1 MSTRPHS
8 TDQAVHALLRGRLDT
23 LGGGLGPDATD
34 DEMIDAINAMP
45 PAAPDRPEPV
55 DPSEPAPQ
63 PGWFQR
69 RMQRWADQWVQHR
82 AARNERR
89 YQALRRRA
97 AATRVGVTPAVRA
110 KAAPPLNNPGHTMT
124 GHDASGLIQDA
135 HEPPISPAGPV
146 LGTEVHSGTAVR
158 VDPWYSYLKEML
170 SPNFFVVGV
179 QGSGKS
185 FALKLYATRQ
195 ERAGRY
201 LCVIDPKD
209 AGGEGEWAALGRSLG
224 WTVIPWG
231 ANSPTRLNILDFQI
245 ARRSDNDEDLTQH
258 ALLVSILATELGRS
272 LDQIETYALSTAL
285 DRVHA
290 DYQQALA
297 DYQRGLADWDRD
309 HASAATAPRVPIAS
323 DLAQAILFPAED
335 AATRINMAPA
345 ELVQASRA
353 VGVALYN
360 FLRTEIGRT
369 VDAPTTLDANLA
381 ARGIVWD
388 VSQVP
393 RESKALPIV
402 MTIINTFVHNAWWH
416 PDERKRIL
424 IIDEATLLLRHLG
437 TARALEASEKTSRG
451 KGISHMVAV
460 QHTENVTGAR
470 TDPDLEAAIAAVINE
485 AEIVAALRQDTGQAN
500 ALARRRTLPH
510 SAIARLPAL
519 PSGNMLLLVGSR
531 PPFELR
537 TTPTDAEWQLMNSDR
552 HMAQTPVPPSELT
565 WAGTQL

>member
-1 MSTRPHS
+1 MTTRPHNN
-8 TDQAVHALLRGRLDT
+8 DEALQALLRDRLDALGRT
-23 LGGGLGPDATD
+23 LGPNATA
-34 DEMIDAINAMP
+34 DELIDAINATP
-45 PAAPDRPEPV
+45 PVE
-55 DPSEPAPQ
+55 SGT
-63 PGWFQR
+63 PGSPTGAWAR
-69 RMQRWADQWVQHR
+69 RR
-82 AARNERR
+82 AAKNEQR

-97 AATRVGVTPAVRA
+97 AASRVSVTPAVRA
-110 KAAPPLNNPGHTMT
+110 KAAAPLLNSGHTMT

-135 HEPPISPAGPV
+135 HEPPVSPAGPV
-146 LGTEVHSGTAVR
+146 LGTEIHSGTAVR
-158 VDPWYSYLKEML
+158 VDPWYSYLTEML

-209 AGGEGEWAALGRSLG
+209 AGGEGEWAVMGRALG

-231 ANSPTRLNILDFQI
+231 AHSPTRLNILDFQI

-258 ALLVSILATELGRS
+258 ALLVSILATELGRN

-285 DRVHA
+285 DRVHGE
-290 DYQQALA
+290 YQRALA
-297 DYQRGLADWDRD
+297 DWRRD
-309 HASAATAPRVPIAS
+309 HPGPSRPDPPRVPIAS
-323 DLAQAILFPAED
+323 DLAQAILFPTDD
-335 AATRINMAPA
+335 AATRINMQPT
-345 ELVQASRA
+345 ELVHASRA

-393 RESKALPIV
+393 RESRALPIV

-416 PDERKRIL
+416 PDGRKRIL

-460 QHTENVTGAR
+460 QHTENITGAR

-485 AEIVAALRQDTGQAN
+485 AEIVAALRQDSGQAH
-500 ALARRRTLPH
+500 ALAKRRSLPN

-537 TTPTDAEWQLMNSDR
+537 TTPTDAEWQLMNSDK
-552 HMAQTPVPPSELT
+552 HMSQTPVPPSQLT
-565 WAGTQL
+565 WAGSPL

>member
-1 MSTRPHS
+1 MNTRPHS

-23 LGGGLGPDATD
+23 LGGDLGPDATD
-34 DEMIDAINAMP
+34 DEMIDAINATP
-45 PAAPDRPEPV
+45 PQAPASDRPVAVDRPSPFERWIEPV
-55 DPSEPAPQ
+55 AE
-63 PGWFQR
+63 
-69 RMQRWADQWVQHR
+69 RWARHR

-110 KAAPPLNNPGHTMT
+110 KTAAPLHNPGHTMT

-146 LGTEVHSGTAVR
+146 LGNEVHSGTAVR

-201 LCVIDPKD
+201 VCVIDPKD
-209 AGGEGEWAALGRSLG
+209 AGGEGEWAALGRNLD

-297 DYQRGLADWDRD
+297 DYQRDLTDRGND
-309 HASAATAPRVPIAS
+309 HAGADAAPRVPIAS
-323 DLAQAILFPAED
+323 DLAQAILFPADD

-369 VDAPTTLDANLA
+369 VDAPTTLDANLS

-393 RESKALPIV
+393 RESRALPIV

-485 AEIVAALRQDTGQAN
+485 AEIVAALRQDAGQAN
-500 ALARRRTLPH
+500 ALARRRTLPP

>member
-1 MSTRPHS
+1 MTTRPRTS
-8 TDQAVHALLRGRLDT
+8 EEALQALLRDHLDT
-23 LGGGLGPDATD
+23 LGTTLGPDASA
-34 DEMIDAINAMP
+34 DELIEAINA
-45 PAAPDRPEPV
+45 AT
-55 DPSEPAPQ
+55 PSAPAPRA
-63 PGWFQR
+63 PHFAGKSSKPVKPVR
-69 RMQRWADQWVQHR
+69 RQVRAERRAVRR
-82 AARNERR
+82 AAKNEQR

-97 AATRVGVTPAVRA
+97 AAKRVSVTPAIRA
-110 KAAPPLNNPGHTMT
+110 RAASPLNNPGHTMT
-124 GHDASGLIQDA
+124 GHDASGLVQDA
-135 HEPPISPAGPV
+135 HEPAVSPAGPV
-146 LGTEVHSGTAVR
+146 LGNEIHSGTAVR
-158 VDPWYSYLKEML
+158 IDPWYSYLKEML

-201 LCVIDPKD
+201 ICVIDPKD
-209 AGGEGEWAALGRSLG
+209 AGGEGEWAAMGRSLG

-231 ANSPTRLNILDFQI
+231 AHNPTRLNILDFQI
-245 ARRSDNDEDLTQH
+245 ARKSDNDEDLTQL

-290 DYQQALA
+290 EYQQALA
-297 DYQRGLADWDRD
+297 SWHRGAG
-309 HASAATAPRVPIAS
+309 HVASPDATEHQPRVPIAS
-323 DLAQAILFPAED
+323 DLAHAILFPTDD
-335 AATRINMAPA
+335 AAMRINMQPA
-345 ELVQASRA
+345 ELVHASRA

-402 MTIINTFVHNAWWH
+402 MTIINTFVHNAWWQ
-416 PDERKRIL
+416 PGARKRIL

-485 AEIVAALRQDTGQAN
+485 AEIVAALRQDAGQAQ
-500 ALARRRTLPH
+500 ALAKRRSLPQ
-510 SAIARLPAL
+510 SAVNRLPAL
-519 PSGNMLLLVGSR
+519 ASGHMLLLVGSR

-537 TTPTDAEWQLMNSDR
+537 TTPTDAEWELMNSDK
-552 HMAQTPVPPSELT
+552 HMSQTPVPPSQLT
-565 WAGTQL
+565 WAGSQL

>member
-1 MSTRPHS
+1 MTTRARGS
-8 TDQAVHALLRGRLDT
+8 DQAIVALLRERLDALGTT
-23 LGGGLGPDATD
+23 LGPNASA
-34 DEMIDAINAMP
+34 DELIEAINAT
-45 PAAPDRPEPV
+45 APTETVTGSPHDAV
-55 DPSEPAPQ
+55 
-63 PGWFQR
+63 R
-69 RMQRWADQWVQHR
+69 RQKRSARR
-82 AARNERR
+82 ATKNEQR

-97 AATRVGVTPAVRA
+97 AATRVSVTPAVRA
-110 KAAPPLNNPGHTMT
+110 RAAAPLYNPGHTMT
-124 GHDASGLIQDA
+124 GFDASGLVQDA
-135 HEPPISPAGPV
+135 HEPAVSPAGPV
-146 LGTEVHSGTAVR
+146 LGDEIHSGTAVR
-158 VDPWYSYLKEML
+158 LDPWYSYLKETL

-201 LCVIDPKD
+201 ICVIDPKD

-231 ANSPTRLNILDFQI
+231 ANSPTRLNILDVQI
-245 ARRSDNDEDLTQH
+245 ARRSDNDEDLTQL

-272 LDQIETYALSTAL
+272 LDQIETYALATAL

-290 DYQQALA
+290 EHQQ
-297 DYQRGLADWDRD
+297 
-309 HASAATAPRVPIAS
+309 SMATWNRAGEPPAVPIAS
-323 DLAQAILFPAED
+323 DLAHAILFPTDD
-335 AATRINMAPA
+335 AAKRINMQPV
-345 ELVQASRA
+345 ELVHASRA

-360 FLRTEIGRT
+360 FLKTEIGRT

-402 MTIINTFVHNAWWH
+402 MTIINTFVHNAWWQ
-416 PDERKRIL
+416 PGGRKRIL

-460 QHTENVTGAR
+460 QQTENVTGAR

-485 AEIVAALRQDTGQAN
+485 AEIVVALRQDAGQAQ
-500 ALARRRTLPH
+500 ALAQRRSLSQ
-510 SAIARLPAL
+510 SAINRLPAL
-519 PSGNMLLLVGSR
+519 ASGNMLLLVGNR

-537 TTPTDAEWQLMNSDR
+537 TTPTAGEWQLMNSDE
-552 HMAQTPVPPSELT
+552 HMSQTPVPPSHLT

>member
-1 MSTRPHS
+1 
-8 TDQAVHALLRGRLDT
+8 
-23 LGGGLGPDATD
+23 
-34 DEMIDAINAMP
+34 
-45 PAAPDRPEPV
+45 
-55 DPSEPAPQ
+55 
-63 PGWFQR
+63 
-69 RMQRWADQWVQHR
+69 
-82 AARNERR
+82 
-89 YQALRRRA
+89 
-97 AATRVGVTPAVRA
+97 
-110 KAAPPLNNPGHTMT
+110 
-124 GHDASGLIQDA
+124 
-135 HEPPISPAGPV
+135 
-146 LGTEVHSGTAVR
+146 VR
-158 VDPWYSYLKEML
+158 VDPWYSDLTEML

-209 AGGEGEWAALGRSLG
+209 AGGEGEWAVLGRSLG

-231 ANSPTRLNILDFQI
+231 AQSATRLNILDFQI
-245 ARRSDNDEDLTQH
+245 ARRSDNDEDLTQL
-258 ALLVSILATELGRS
+258 ALLISILSTELGRS

-290 DYQQALA
+290 EYQHALNEWRNER
-297 DYQRGLADWDRD
+297 DGTRRPDLGDRP
-309 HASAATAPRVPIAS
+309 PRVPIAS
-323 DLAQAILFPAED
+323 DLAQAILFPTEE
-335 AATRINMAPA
+335 AATRINMQPA
-345 ELVQASRA
+345 ELVHASRA

-416 PDERKRIL
+416 PDGRKRIL

-460 QHTENVTGAR
+460 QHTENITGAR

-485 AEIVAALRQDTGQAN
+485 AEIVAALRQDSGQAD
-500 ALARRRTLPH
+500 ALAKRRTLPKAA
-510 SAIARLPAL
+510 SARLPAL
-519 PSGNMLLLVGSR
+519 PSGNMLLLIGSR

-537 TTPTDAEWQLMNSDR
+537 TTPTAAEWELMNSDK
-552 HMAQTPVPPSELT
+552 HMTQTPVPPSQLT
-565 WAGTQL
+565 WAGSPL

>member
-1 MSTRPHS
+1 MTMNGRPR
-8 TDQAVHALLRGRLDT
+8 TDDQALQALLRDRLTALGTT
-23 LGGGLGPDATD
+23 LGPNATA
-34 DEMIDAINAMP
+34 DELIAAINA
-45 PAAPDRPEPV
+45 AA
-55 DPSEPAPQ
+55 PSEPNRHTARTADKPPP
-63 PGWFQR
+63 PGRGHLVR
-69 RMQRWADQWVQHR
+69 RAHTALAERR
-82 AARNERR
+82 AAKNEQR

-97 AATRVGVTPAVRA
+97 AATRVGVTPPVRA
-110 KAAPPLNNPGHTMT
+110 KVAAPLNNPGHTMT
-124 GHDASGLIQDA
+124 GHDASGLVQDA
-135 HEPPISPAGPV
+135 YEPAVSPAGPV
-146 LGTEVHSGTAVR
+146 LGTETHSGTAVR

-201 LCVIDPKD
+201 ICVIDPKD
-209 AGGEGEWAALGRSLG
+209 AGGEGEWAAMGRSLG

-231 ANSPTRLNILDFQI
+231 PRSRTRLNILDAQI
-245 ARRSDNDEDLTQH
+245 ARTSDNEEDLTQL

-272 LDQIETYALSTAL
+272 LDQIETYALSVAL

-290 DYQQALA
+290 DYQLA
-297 DYQRGLADWDRD
+297 YASWHLDRD
-309 HASAATAPRVPIAS
+309 FLTGNPGEKQPRVPIAS
-323 DLAQAILFPAED
+323 DLAHAILFPTDE
-335 AATRINMAPA
+335 AATRINMEPI
-345 ELVQASRA
+345 ELVRASRA

-369 VDAPTTLDANLA
+369 VDAPTTLDANLM

-393 RESKALPIV
+393 RESRALPIV
-402 MTIINTFVHNAWWH
+402 MTIINTFVHNAWWQ
-416 PDERKRIL
+416 PDGRKRIL

-485 AEIVAALRQDTGQAN
+485 AEIVAALRQDAGQAQ
-500 ALARRRTLPH
+500 ALAKRRLLPKG
-510 SAIARLPAL
+510 AIDRLPAL

-537 TTPTDAEWQLMNSDR
+537 TTPTEAEWELMNSDK
-552 HMAQTPVPPSELT
+552 HMAQTPVPPSQLT

>member
-1 MSTRPHS
+1 MPTKPHNN
-8 TDQAVHALLRGRLDT
+8 DEVVHALLRDRLAALGRS
-23 LGGGLGPDATD
+23 LGPNATA
-34 DEMIDAINAMP
+34 EELIDAINAAP
-45 PAAPDRPEPV
+45 PTLGTN
-55 DPSEPAPQ
+55 SETRNA
-63 PGWFQR
+63 WAQR
-69 RMQRWADQWVQHR
+69 R
-82 AARNERR
+82 AAKNEQR

-97 AATRVGVTPAVRA
+97 ATTRVGVTPAVRA
-110 KAAPPLNNPGHTMT
+110 KAAAPLNNAGHTMT

-135 HEPPISPAGPV
+135 HEPPVSPAGPV
-146 LGTEVHSGTAVR
+146 LGVEIHSGTTVR
-158 VDPWYSYLKEML
+158 VDPWYSYLTEML

-209 AGGEGEWAALGRSLG
+209 AGGEGEWAVLGRSLG

-231 ANSPTRLNILDFQI
+231 AQSATRLNILDFQI
-245 ARRSDNDEDLTQH
+245 ARRSDNDEDLTQL
-258 ALLVSILATELGRS
+258 ALLISILSTELGRS

-290 DYQQALA
+290 EYQHALNEWRNER
-297 DYQRGLADWDRD
+297 DGTRRPDLGDRP
-309 HASAATAPRVPIAS
+309 PRVPIAS
-323 DLAQAILFPAED
+323 DLAQAILFPTEE
-335 AATRINMAPA
+335 AATRINMQPA
-345 ELVQASRA
+345 ELVHASRA

-416 PDERKRIL
+416 PDGRKRIL

-460 QHTENVTGAR
+460 QHTENITGAR

-485 AEIVAALRQDTGQAN
+485 AEIVAALRQDSGQAD
-500 ALARRRTLPH
+500 ALAKRRTLPKAA
-510 SAIARLPAL
+510 SARLPAL
-519 PSGNMLLLVGSR
+519 PSGNMLLLIGSR

-537 TTPTDAEWQLMNSDR
+537 TTPTAAEWELMNSDK
-552 HMAQTPVPPSELT
+552 HMTQTPVPPSQLT
-565 WAGTQL
+565 WAGSPL